1 MPRGAEACEANEV
14 RFSRCHFKKSRIA
27 HCKETRG
34 CALSLASSCTG
45 LHLGAALPRVKS
57 PSRWGCVSPGGCWQ
71 FPGLLPPSSLT
82 LVDRWKP
89 GDHLARLTGWGRE
102 GGNSGPLGRTLEPRD
117 PLRRMSG
124 AGSGLEATKSGCG
137 WKRSA
142 SPARCPVGGHRAP

>member
-57 PSRWGCVSPGGCWQ
+57 PSRWGWCLSGR
-71 FPGLLPPSSLT
+71 LLAVPWPPAT
-82 LVDRWKP
+82 FQP
-89 GDHLARLTGWGRE
+89 
-102 GGNSGPLGRTLEPRD
+102 D
-117 PLRRMSG
+117 P
-124 AGSGLEATKSGCG
+124 CG
-137 WKRSA
+137 QMETW
-142 SPARCPVGGHRAP
+142 